1 LHSDGYDDL
10 GTNTTS
16 KYNHVYP
23 MLIPIFLM
31 LKAPHIAIKRNNNNQ
46 KKQIHQG
53 KPRCADKTQ

>member
-1 LHSDGYDDL
+1 
-10 GTNTTS
+10 
-16 KYNHVYP
+16 